1 MIFSRA
7 AKIYTYT
14 LELNGVRRHFTPS
27 TPHIDAIDGNT
38 WPRQRVPRPPST
50 VPRPPSPVPRPPS
63 LVRRPPAAGSRTGRI
78 QLGRDES

>member
-38 WPRQRVPRPPST
+38 WPRQRVPRPPS
-50 VPRPPSPVPRPPS
+50 